1 MYEKTAILL
10 RFMCFV
16 YFLLGKNRVTKK
28 LMFLPFFTAFVALKL

>member
-16 YFLLGKNRVTKK
+16 YFLLGKIRVTKK
-28 LMFLPFFTAFVALKL
+28 LVFLSFFTTFVVLKL